1 MAVLAVLY
9 QVKPWPELLA
19 DLTPQQQVHAAVLAD
34 MWQLSAALQ
43 QTLDKP
49 DSSYSSPFDVDFT
62 CLGVPPTLQAAVLNQ
77 LLSLAAVPASLL
89 PVFESALLSTYG
101 ELDVVWS
108 AEASFACLQESLL
121 QLPLYAME
129 LLLASDKL
137 KVRDI
142 STHGDGFQ

>member
-1 MAVLAVLY
+1 MAVLAGLY

-34 MWQLSAALQ
+34 MWQLSAASAAAVAALQ

-89 PVFESALLSTYG
+89 PVFESALLST
-101 ELDVVWS
+101 
-108 AEASFACLQESLL
+108 
-121 QLPLYAME
+121 
-129 LLLASDKL
+129 
-137 KVRDI
+137 
-142 STHGDGFQ
+142 